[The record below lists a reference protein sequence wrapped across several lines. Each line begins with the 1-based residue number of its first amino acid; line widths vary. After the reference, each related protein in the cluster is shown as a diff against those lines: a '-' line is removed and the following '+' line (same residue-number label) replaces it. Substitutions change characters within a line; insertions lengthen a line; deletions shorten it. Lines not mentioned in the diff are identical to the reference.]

1 MTSNRRSRGTIDIV
15 YRIDPSRRV
24 GRKVPRTP
32 LEARNRLVHGNGA
45 FAQLLEARRR
55 GGSVRVIPLD
65 PGELGH
71 GAEAGGAPAQ
81 EPFAAVLGCSDARV
95 PVEMIFQQRS
105 NDLFVVRVA
114 GNGVG
119 SGCLGSLRY
128 AAAHFTRSLRLVVV
142 LGHSHCGAVTA
153 AVDAFLKPR
162 TYLPLAANYPLR
174 AIVDAILV
182 AVRSA
187 SLGLESVHGPRVVER
202 PGYRTALVEAT
213 VVLNAALSAF
223 ALKQELETTRCR
235 VVFGSYDLVS
245 RAVRLPTAPA
255 GAAARSEIGLFPA
268 PGREAD
274 FRRLTARVAA
284 SAKIAALLE

>member
-1 MTSNRRSRGTIDIV
+1 MATARSRSF
-15 YRIDPSRRV
+15 SRR
-24 GRKVPRTP
+24 
-32 LEARNRLVHGNGA
+32 AGA
-45 FAQLLEARRR
+45 
-55 GGSVRVIPLD
+55 
-65 PGELGH
+65 
-71 GAEAGGAPAQ
+71 
-81 EPFAAVLGCSDARV
+81 
-95 PVEMIFQQRS
+95 
-105 NDLFVVRVA
+105 
-114 GNGVG
+114 
-119 SGCLGSLRY
+119 GCLGSLRY

-187 SLGLESVHGPRVVER
+187 SLGLESVHGPRVTDR

-223 ALKQELETTRCR
+223 ALKQELETRRCR

-255 GAAARSEIGLFPA
+255 
-268 PGREAD
+268 
-274 FRRLTARVAA
+274 
-284 SAKIAALLE
+284 KIAALLGV